1 MTSKV
6 MNGDNWNEK
15 WPKQSQANKT
25 IRRNSKRTEKLK
37 LSNSSKGTTP
47 REKTLRRL
55 ESNERER
62 MRMHSLNDAFQVD
75 IIIIISK
82 KLLKYSIL
90 MKT

>member
-6 MNGDNWNEK
+6 MNEDNWNEK

-75 IIIIISK
+75 IIIIICSENIPF
-82 KLLKYSIL
+82 L
-90 MKT
+90 